1 MPTTLE
7 QLKTSLDNLLGA
19 KQQLLNDMSD
29 ISLLDD
35 NSKIFT
41 DYANTI
47 LHISRSIDEIKKAI
61 DKIQS
66 GFI

>member
-7 QLKTSLDNLLGA
+7 QLKTSLNNLLDA

-47 LHISRSIDEIKKAI
+47 LHISRSID
-61 DKIQS
+61 D
-66 GFI
+66 